1 MLEPNKTQDAVM
13 EIGSGSGVVLCTH
26 ALLNPRSLH
35 LAIDINPAALTVT
48 SETFAMNRSSVDDLI
63 LGDYSTGFLRDWTM
77 DK

>member
-1 MLEPNKTQDAVM
+1 MINILFNLPR
-13 EIGSGSGVVLCTH
+13 SGSGVVLCTH
-26 ALLNPRSLH
+26 ALLNPQSLH

-63 LGDYSTGFLRDWTM
+63 LGDYSTGFLRNWTV